1 MSLAVFLYLIRVG
14 GLHFIFLEQALMG
27 IKNDLRKKKKNLCK
41 KKTPW
46 KNPILLENI

>member
-41 KKTPW
+41 KKTP
-46 KNPILLENI
+46 